1 MNLSKWF
8 RFVNEALLVNQIISD
23 DTDKLPKPYLQKIQK
38 MGEILLYAP
47 IVQNAYFDPFMEP
60 CIGTLWVSLDSILDR
75 DAIEEIHEALSNI
88 EPELIVDFTE
98 VKTHSELLDI
108 INQVNCHIA
117 TCAELC
123 SKID

>member
-1 MNLSKWF
+1 M
-8 RFVNEALLVNQIISD
+8 NEALLAKQIIWD
-23 DTDKLPKPYLQKIQK
+23 DADKLPKPYLQKIQK

-47 IVQNAYFDPFMEP
+47 IVQNTYFDPFMAP
-60 CIGTLWVSLDSILDR
+60 CIATLWIKLCSVLDR
-75 DAIEEIHEALSNI
+75 EAIEMVDETLSDI

-117 TCAELC
+117 TCAEAC
-123 SKID
+123 STIE